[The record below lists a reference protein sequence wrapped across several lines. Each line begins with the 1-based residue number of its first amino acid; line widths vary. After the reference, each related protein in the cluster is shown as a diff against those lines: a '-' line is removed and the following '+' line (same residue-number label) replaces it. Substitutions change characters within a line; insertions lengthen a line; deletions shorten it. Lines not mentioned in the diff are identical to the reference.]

1 VTANSEEQSVR
12 IIRLAGWVLGL
23 FGLLV
28 LGDDFVGANRGNNAA
43 GTLSLVA
50 GIATL
55 LYARRREA
63 RIDP

>member
-1 VTANSEEQSVR
+1 MSQASHERSVR

-23 FGLLV
+23 FGLLA
-28 LGDDFVGANRGNNAA
+28 LADDFVGANRHNNTA
-43 GTLSLVA
+43 GALFLVA

-63 RIDP
+63 QTDR